1 MIGAGY
7 SAETFVFSTERS
19 VSEFDFIGEDHVV
32 WPFGLLLPYSMFV
45 RAIFRYQIIYMYF
58 TGGPLGQLPFCKYI
72 EPLLFKIAGTKTVV
86 MPYGS
91 DVQEMSRSPNLLF
104 KHYAGQH
111 NRNARKSRREV
122 GRRID
127 RWTKWADH
135 IISGVEWVDYMYH
148 WDTLTLTHFGI
159 DLSRWPHVRDTPWSR
174 GERREFII
182 VHAPNHPL
190 LKGTQY
196 FELAIAE
203 LRAEGVPVALRI
215 VRNRTNDEIRQEIAE
230 ADAVADQLVI
240 GWYAMFA
247 MEAMATGRPVF
258 CFLRPDL
265 IALYSNAGV
274 LNEEDMPIINS
285 DPLGIKDAIRSLV
298 EDKARWR
305 EVADRSRAFVE
316 KYHSTTVM
324 SLVFAEINSRIG
336 VPPSA
341 ARN

>member
-1 MIGAGY
+1 
-7 SAETFVFSTERS
+7 
-19 VSEFDFIGEDHVV
+19 
-32 WPFGLLLPYSMFV
+32 
-45 RAIFRYQIIYMYF
+45 
-58 TGGPLGQLPFCKYI
+58 
-72 EPLLFKIAGTKTVV
+72 
-86 MPYGS
+86 
-91 DVQEMSRSPNLLF
+91 
-104 KHYAGQH
+104 
-111 NRNARKSRREV
+111 
-122 GRRID
+122 
-127 RWTKWADH
+127 
-135 IISGVEWVDYMYH
+135 
-148 WDTLTLTHFGI
+148 
-159 DLSRWPHVRDTPWSR
+159 
-174 GERREFII
+174 
-182 VHAPNHPL
+182 
-190 LKGTQY
+190 
-196 FELAIAE
+196 
-203 LRAEGVPVALRI
+203 
-215 VRNRTNDEIRQEIAE
+215 
-230 ADAVADQLVI
+230 VADQLVI